1 MNFVSFFVDNYD
13 ALITVFILCLSIVLF
28 IKNTIAPELTG
39 LLCVGIF
46 ISTGVLTPQKALSGF
61 GSPSLITLMGLF
73 AISAALFKSGAL
85 DRVRELIASDNIRTS
100 RRFIAFLAFLIAPI
114 SGIVPNTPVVAS
126 LLPLVETWCERRNIS
141 PSKVLLPLS
150 FATLLGGTLTLL
162 GSSVNLLVSDISQ
175 QLGYG
180 ALELFSFT
188 SIGIPVWLIGTT
200 YMIIVSDSLL
210 PDRGKHNEL
219 SNNGNMNIYFTE
231 VTIPDHSDLVGQSL
245 RNSRLQRRFDVDVLE
260 LQRNGKAIL
269 PPLADRKIEPQDRL
283 LIRVTRSDLLRLEQE
298 HTILLAERVRKLQ
311 NGKQISSDE
320 ATKTFEALLP
330 AGSTLAGA
338 SLRELRFRQRH
349 NATVLALRRG
359 QQTVQERLGQAV
371 LRAGDVLLLQA
382 PLDSIR
388 GLQSSNDLLILDQVE
403 DDLPALRKK
412 PIAIA
417 IAIAMIILP
426 SISNVPLVGS
436 VLLLQAP
443 LDSIRGLQSS
453 NDLLILDQV
462 EDDLPALRKKPI
474 AIAIAIAMI
483 ILPSITGVP
492 LVGSVLLSVIAM
504 VGAGCLRPAEIQR
517 SIRLDVIL
525 LLGSLSCFSVA
536 MQVTGLA
543 DLIAL
548 NLNFLLDGLPL
559 YFALL
564 VIFVSTVI
572 LTQFISNAASVALIL
587 PVAIEFSNTLGIS
600 PNAIIMLVLF
610 GASQSFLTPM
620 GYQTNLMVYGPG
632 RYRFF
637 DIARYGLGLTIV
649 MSLSIPALIILNF
662 Y

>member
-1 MNFVSFFVDNYD
+1 MNLVFFLSNNHD
-13 ALITVFILCLSIVLF
+13 ALITVFVLLLSIILF

-39 LLCVGIF
+39 LLCVAIF
-46 ISTGVLTPQKALSGF
+46 IATGVLTPQKALSGF

-73 AISAALFKSGAL
+73 AVSSALFKSGAL

-100 RRFIAFLAFLIAPI
+100 RRFIAFLTFLIAPI

-126 LLPLVETWCERRNIS
+126 LLPLVEGWCERRNIS

-150 FATLLGGTLTLL
+150 FSTLLGGTITLL

-180 ALELFSFT
+180 SLELFSFT

-200 YMIIVSDSLL
+200 YMILISDSLL
-210 PDRGKHNEL
+210 PDRGKGNEF

-231 VTIPDHSDLVGQSL
+231 VTIPNYSELVGQSL

-269 PPLADRKIEPQDRL
+269 PPLADRKIEPEDRL

-298 HTILLAERVRKLQ
+298 HTIVLAERVRKLQ
-311 NGKQISSDE
+311 DGKQISSDE
-320 ATKTFEALLP
+320 GTKTFEALLP

-388 GLQSSNDLLILDQVE
+388 GLQASNDLLILDQVE
-403 DDLPALRKK
+403 DDLPSLRKK

-417 IAIAMIILP
+417 IAIGMIILP
-426 SISNVPLVGS
+426 SVSEVPLVGS
-436 VLLLQAP
+436 VLLA
-443 LDSIRGLQSS
+443 
-453 NDLLILDQV
+453 
-462 EDDLPALRKKPI
+462 
-474 AIAIAIAMI
+474 
-483 ILPSITGVP
+483 
-492 LVGSVLLSVIAM
+492 VIAM
-504 VGAGCLRPAEIQR
+504 VAFGCLRPAEIQR

-525 LLGSLSCFSVA
+525 LLGSLSSFSVA

-548 NLNFLLDGLPL
+548 NLNFLLDGLSL

-564 VIFVSTVI
+564 VIFIFTVI

-587 PVAIEFSNTLGIS
+587 PVVIEFSSTLNIA
-600 PNAIIMLVLF
+600 PNALILTVLF

-637 DIARYGLGLTIV
+637 DVARYGVGLTII
-649 MSLSIPALIILNF
+649 MSLTIPALIIF
-662 Y
+662 KFI

>member
-1 MNFVSFFVDNYD
+1 LWPVVYRYIELNKFDMNLISFFSNNLD
-13 ALITVFILCLSIVLF
+13 ALITVLVLF
-28 IKNTIAPELTG
+28 LSLILFIRNTIAPELTG

-46 ISTGVLTPQKALSGF
+46 IVTGVLTPEKALSGF

-73 AISAALFKSGAL
+73 AVSSALFKSGAL
-85 DRVRELIASDNIRTS
+85 DRVRELISSENIKTPRKLILLIT
-100 RRFIAFLAFLIAPI
+100 FLIAPI

-126 LLPLVETWCERRNIS
+126 LLPLIEGWCERRNIS

-180 ALELFSFT
+180 SLELFSLT

-200 YMIIVSDSLL
+200 YMILVSDVLL
-210 PDRGKHNEL
+210 PDRGRNKDFIK
-219 SNNGNMNIYFTE
+219 NGNMNIYFTE
-231 VTIPDHSDLVGQSL
+231 VTIPSSSELVGQSV

-260 LQRNGKAIL
+260 LQRNGKVIL
-269 PPLADRKIEPQDRL
+269 PPLADRKFEPEDRL
-283 LIRVTRSDLLRLEQE
+283 IVRVTRADLLRLQQE
-298 HTILLAERVRKLQ
+298 HTILLAENKRSIVGTNLLSTEE
-311 NGKQISSDE
+311 G
-320 ATKTFEALLP
+320 TKTFEALLP
-330 AGSTLAGA
+330 SGSTLAGA

-388 GLQSSNDLLILDQVE
+388 GLQASNDLLILDQFE
-403 DDLPALRKK
+403 DDLPFLIRK

-417 IAIAMIILP
+417 IAIGMVLLP
-426 SISNVPLVGS
+426 SLTNIPLVGS
-436 VLLLQAP
+436 VLLA
-443 LDSIRGLQSS
+443 
-453 NDLLILDQV
+453 
-462 EDDLPALRKKPI
+462 
-474 AIAIAIAMI
+474 
-483 ILPSITGVP
+483 
-492 LVGSVLLSVIAM
+492 VIAM
-504 VGAGCLRPAEIQR
+504 VAFGCLRPAEIQR
-517 SIRLDVIL
+517 SIRLDIIL
-525 LLGSLSCFSVA
+525 LLGSLSSFSVA

-543 DLIAL
+543 DLIAI
-548 NLNFLLDGLPL
+548 NLDFVLSGMPL
-559 YFALL
+559 YFALI
-564 VIFVSTVI
+564 VIFISTVI

-587 PVAIEFSNTLGIS
+587 PVAIQFSSVLGIS
-600 PNAIIMLVLF
+600 PNALIMLVLF

-637 DIARYGLGLTIV
+637 DIAKYGAGLTLI
-649 MSLSIPALIILNF
+649 MSLIVPALIILNF
-662 Y
+662 K

>member
-1 MNFVSFFVDNYD
+1 MWPIVYRYIELNKFDMNLISFFSNNLD
-13 ALITVFILCLSIVLF
+13 ALITVLVLFLSLILF

-46 ISTGVLTPQKALSGF
+46 IVTGVLTPEKALSGF

-73 AISAALFKSGAL
+73 AVSSALFKSGAL
-85 DRVRELIASDNIRTS
+85 DRVRELISSENIKTPRKLILLIT
-100 RRFIAFLAFLIAPI
+100 FLIAPI

-126 LLPLVETWCERRNIS
+126 LLPLIEGWCERRNIS

-180 ALELFSFT
+180 SLELFSLT

-200 YMIIVSDSLL
+200 YMILVSDVLL
-210 PDRGKHNEL
+210 PDRGRNKDFIK
-219 SNNGNMNIYFTE
+219 NGNMNIYFTE
-231 VTIPDHSDLVGQSL
+231 VTIPSSSELVGQSV

-260 LQRNGKAIL
+260 LQRNGKVIL
-269 PPLADRKIEPQDRL
+269 PPLADRKFEPEDRL
-283 LIRVTRSDLLRLEQE
+283 IVRVTRADLLRLQQE
-298 HTILLAERVRKLQ
+298 HTILLAENKRSIVGTNLLS
-311 NGKQISSDE
+311 NEEG
-320 ATKTFEALLP
+320 TKTFEALLP
-330 AGSTLAGA
+330 SGSTLAGA

-388 GLQSSNDLLILDQVE
+388 GLQASNDLLILDQFE
-403 DDLPALRKK
+403 DDLPFLIRK

-417 IAIAMIILP
+417 IAIGMVLLP
-426 SISNVPLVGS
+426 ALTNIPLVGS
-436 VLLLQAP
+436 VLLA
-443 LDSIRGLQSS
+443 
-453 NDLLILDQV
+453 
-462 EDDLPALRKKPI
+462 
-474 AIAIAIAMI
+474 
-483 ILPSITGVP
+483 
-492 LVGSVLLSVIAM
+492 VIAM
-504 VGAGCLRPAEIQR
+504 VAFGCLRPAEIQR
-517 SIRLDVIL
+517 SIRLDIIL
-525 LLGSLSCFSVA
+525 LLGSLSSFSVA

-543 DLIAL
+543 DLIAI
-548 NLNFLLDGLPL
+548 NLDFILSGMPL
-559 YFALL
+559 YFALI
-564 VIFVSTVI
+564 VIFISTVI

-587 PVAIEFSNTLGIS
+587 PVAIQFSSVLGIS
-600 PNAIIMLVLF
+600 PNALIMLVLF

-637 DIARYGLGLTIV
+637 DIAKYGAGLTLI
-649 MSLSIPALIILNF
+649 MSLIVPALIILNF
-662 Y
+662 K

>member
-1 MNFVSFFVDNYD
+1 MNLISFFSNNLD
-13 ALITVFILCLSIVLF
+13 ALITVLVLF
-28 IKNTIAPELTG
+28 LSLILFIRNTIAPELTG

-46 ISTGVLTPQKALSGF
+46 IVTGVLTPEKALSGF

-73 AISAALFKSGAL
+73 AVSSALFKSGAL
-85 DRVRELIASDNIRTS
+85 DRVRELISSENIKTPRKLILLIT
-100 RRFIAFLAFLIAPI
+100 FLIAPI

-126 LLPLVETWCERRNIS
+126 LLPLIEGWCERRNIS

-180 ALELFSFT
+180 SLELFSLT

-200 YMIIVSDSLL
+200 YMILVSDLLL
-210 PDRGKHNEL
+210 PDRGRNKDFIK
-219 SNNGNMNIYFTE
+219 NGNMNIYFTE
-231 VTIPDHSDLVGQSL
+231 VTIPSSSELVGQSV

-260 LQRNGKAIL
+260 LQRNGKVIL
-269 PPLADRKIEPQDRL
+269 PPLADRKFEPEDRL
-283 LIRVTRSDLLRLEQE
+283 IVRVTRADLLRLQQE
-298 HTILLAERVRKLQ
+298 HTILLAENKRSFSGANLLSTEE
-311 NGKQISSDE
+311 G
-320 ATKTFEALLP
+320 TKTFEALLP
-330 AGSTLAGA
+330 SGSTLAGA

-388 GLQSSNDLLILDQVE
+388 GLQASNDLLILDQFE
-403 DDLPALRKK
+403 DDLPFLIRK

-417 IAIAMIILP
+417 IAIGMVLLP
-426 SISNVPLVGS
+426 SLTNIPLVGS
-436 VLLLQAP
+436 VLL
-443 LDSIRGLQSS
+443 
-453 NDLLILDQV
+453 
-462 EDDLPALRKKPI
+462 
-474 AIAIAIAMI
+474 AI
-483 ILPSITGVP
+483 
-492 LVGSVLLSVIAM
+492 IAM
-504 VGAGCLRPAEIQR
+504 VAFGCLRPAEIQR
-517 SIRLDVIL
+517 SIRLDIIL
-525 LLGSLSCFSVA
+525 LLGSLSSFSVA
-536 MQVTGLA
+536 MQATGLA
-543 DLIAL
+543 DLIAI
-548 NLNFLLDGLPL
+548 NLDFALSGMPL
-559 YFALL
+559 YFALI
-564 VIFVSTVI
+564 VIFIATVI

-587 PVAIEFSNTLGIS
+587 PVAIQFSSVLGIS
-600 PNAIIMLVLF
+600 PNALIMLVLF

-637 DIARYGLGLTIV
+637 DIAKYGAGLTLI
-649 MSLSIPALIILNF
+649 MSLTVPALIILN
-662 Y
+662 YK

>member
-1 MNFVSFFVDNYD
+1 MNLISFFSNNLD
-13 ALITVFILCLSIVLF
+13 ALITVLVLF
-28 IKNTIAPELTG
+28 LSLILFIRNTIAPELTG

-46 ISTGVLTPQKALSGF
+46 IVTGVLTPEKALSGF

-73 AISAALFKSGAL
+73 AVSSALFKSGAL
-85 DRVRELIASDNIRTS
+85 DRVRELISSENIKTPRKLILLIT
-100 RRFIAFLAFLIAPI
+100 FLIAPI

-126 LLPLVETWCERRNIS
+126 LLPLIEGWCERRNIS

-180 ALELFSFT
+180 SLELFSLT

-200 YMIIVSDSLL
+200 YMIVVSDVLL
-210 PDRGKHNEL
+210 PDRGRNKDFIK
-219 SNNGNMNIYFTE
+219 NGNMNIYFTE
-231 VTIPDHSDLVGQSL
+231 VTIPSSSELVGQSV

-260 LQRNGKAIL
+260 LQRNGKVIL
-269 PPLADRKIEPQDRL
+269 PPLADRKFEPEDRL
-283 LIRVTRSDLLRLEQE
+283 IVRVTRADLLRLQQE
-298 HTILLAERVRKLQ
+298 HTIVLPENKKSFDDTNLPSTEE
-311 NGKQISSDE
+311 G
-320 ATKTFEALLP
+320 TKTFEALLP
-330 AGSTLAGA
+330 SGSTLAGA

-388 GLQSSNDLLILDQVE
+388 GLQASNDLLILDQFE
-403 DDLPALRKK
+403 DDLPFLIRK

-417 IAIAMIILP
+417 IAIGMVLLP
-426 SISNVPLVGS
+426 SLTNIPLVGS
-436 VLLLQAP
+436 VLL
-443 LDSIRGLQSS
+443 
-453 NDLLILDQV
+453 
-462 EDDLPALRKKPI
+462 AL
-474 AIAIAIAMI
+474 
-483 ILPSITGVP
+483 
-492 LVGSVLLSVIAM
+492 IAM
-504 VGAGCLRPAEIQR
+504 VAFGCLRPAEIQR
-517 SIRLDVIL
+517 SIRLDIIL
-525 LLGSLSCFSVA
+525 LLGSLSSFSVA
-536 MQVTGLA
+536 MQATGLA
-543 DLIAL
+543 DLIAI
-548 NLNFLLDGLPL
+548 NLDFVLSGMPL
-559 YFALL
+559 YFALI
-564 VIFVSTVI
+564 VIFIATVI

-587 PVAIEFSNTLGIS
+587 PVAIQFSSVLGIS
-600 PNAIIMLVLF
+600 PNALIMLVLF

-637 DIARYGLGLTIV
+637 DIAKYGAGLTLIMTLTV
-649 MSLSIPALIILNF
+649 PALIILNF
-662 Y
+662 K

>member
-1 MNFVSFFVDNYD
+1 MWHVVYRYIELNKFDMNLISFFSNNLD
-13 ALITVFILCLSIVLF
+13 ALITVLVLF
-28 IKNTIAPELTG
+28 LSLILFIRNTIAPELTG

-46 ISTGVLTPQKALSGF
+46 IVTGVLTPEKALSGF

-73 AISAALFKSGAL
+73 AVSSALFKSGAL
-85 DRVRELIASDNIRTS
+85 DRVRELISSENIKTPRKLILLIT
-100 RRFIAFLAFLIAPI
+100 FLIAPI

-126 LLPLVETWCERRNIS
+126 LLPLIEGWCERRNIS

-180 ALELFSFT
+180 SLELFSLT

-200 YMIIVSDSLL
+200 YMILVSDVLL
-210 PDRGKHNEL
+210 PDRGRNKDFIK
-219 SNNGNMNIYFTE
+219 NGNLNIYFTE
-231 VTIPDHSDLVGQSL
+231 VTIPSSSELVGQSV

-260 LQRNGKAIL
+260 LQRKGKVIL
-269 PPLADRKIEPQDRL
+269 PPLADRKFEPEDRL
-283 LIRVTRSDLLRLEQE
+283 IVRVTRADLLRLQQE
-298 HTILLAERVRKLQ
+298 HTILLAENKRSFSGANLLSTEE
-311 NGKQISSDE
+311 G
-320 ATKTFEALLP
+320 TKTFEALLP
-330 AGSTLAGA
+330 SGSTLAGA

-388 GLQSSNDLLILDQVE
+388 GLQASNDLLILDQFE
-403 DDLPALRKK
+403 DDLPFLIRK

-417 IAIAMIILP
+417 IAIGMVLLP
-426 SISNVPLVGS
+426 SLTNIPLVGS
-436 VLLLQAP
+436 VLLA
-443 LDSIRGLQSS
+443 
-453 NDLLILDQV
+453 
-462 EDDLPALRKKPI
+462 
-474 AIAIAIAMI
+474 
-483 ILPSITGVP
+483 
-492 LVGSVLLSVIAM
+492 VIAM
-504 VGAGCLRPAEIQR
+504 VAFGCLRPAEIQR
-517 SIRLDVIL
+517 SIRLDIIL
-525 LLGSLSCFSVA
+525 LLGSLSSFSVA
-536 MQVTGLA
+536 MQATGLA
-543 DLIAL
+543 DLIAI
-548 NLNFLLDGLPL
+548 NLDFALSGMPL
-559 YFALL
+559 YFALI
-564 VIFVSTVI
+564 VIFIATVI

-587 PVAIEFSNTLGIS
+587 PVAIQFSSVLGIS
-600 PNAIIMLVLF
+600 PNALIMLVLF

-637 DIARYGLGLTIV
+637 DIAKYGAGLTLI
-649 MSLSIPALIILNF
+649 MSLTVPALIILN
-662 Y
+662 YK

>member
-1 MNFVSFFVDNYD
+1 MWPIVYRYIELNKFDMNLISFFSNNLD
-13 ALITVFILCLSIVLF
+13 ALITVLVLF
-28 IKNTIAPELTG
+28 LSLILFIRNTIAPELTG

-46 ISTGVLTPQKALSGF
+46 IVTGVLTPEKALSGF

-73 AISAALFKSGAL
+73 AVSSALFKSGAL
-85 DRVRELIASDNIRTS
+85 DRVRELISSENIKTPRKLILLIT
-100 RRFIAFLAFLIAPI
+100 FLIAPI

-126 LLPLVETWCERRNIS
+126 LLPLIEGWCERRNIS

-180 ALELFSFT
+180 SLELFSLT

-200 YMIIVSDSLL
+200 YMILVSDVLL
-210 PDRGKHNEL
+210 PDRGRNKDFIK
-219 SNNGNMNIYFTE
+219 NGNMNIYFTE
-231 VTIPDHSDLVGQSL
+231 VTIPSSSELVGQSV

-260 LQRNGKAIL
+260 LQRNGKVIL
-269 PPLADRKIEPQDRL
+269 PPLADRKFEPEDRL
-283 LIRVTRSDLLRLEQE
+283 IVRVTRADLLRLQQE
-298 HTILLAERVRKLQ
+298 HTILLAENKRSIVGTNLLSTEE
-311 NGKQISSDE
+311 G
-320 ATKTFEALLP
+320 TKTFEALLP
-330 AGSTLAGA
+330 SGSTLAGA

-388 GLQSSNDLLILDQVE
+388 GLQASNDLLILDQFE
-403 DDLPALRKK
+403 DDLPFLIRK

-417 IAIAMIILP
+417 IAIGMVLLP
-426 SISNVPLVGS
+426 SLTNIPLVGS
-436 VLLLQAP
+436 VLLA
-443 LDSIRGLQSS
+443 
-453 NDLLILDQV
+453 
-462 EDDLPALRKKPI
+462 
-474 AIAIAIAMI
+474 
-483 ILPSITGVP
+483 
-492 LVGSVLLSVIAM
+492 VIAM
-504 VGAGCLRPAEIQR
+504 VAFGCLRPAEIQR
-517 SIRLDVIL
+517 SIRLDIIL
-525 LLGSLSCFSVA
+525 LLGSLSSFSVA
-536 MQVTGLA
+536 MQATGLA
-543 DLIAL
+543 DLIAI
-548 NLNFLLDGLPL
+548 NLDFVLSGMPL
-559 YFALL
+559 YFALI
-564 VIFVSTVI
+564 VIFVATVI

-587 PVAIEFSNTLGIS
+587 PVAIQFSSVLGIS
-600 PNAIIMLVLF
+600 PNALIMLVLF

-637 DIARYGLGLTIV
+637 DIAKYGAGLTLI
-649 MSLSIPALIILNF
+649 MSLTVPALIILN
-662 Y
+662 YK

>member
-1 MNFVSFFVDNYD
+1 MNLISFFSNNLD
-13 ALITVFILCLSIVLF
+13 ALITVLVLF
-28 IKNTIAPELTG
+28 LSLILFIRNTIAPELTG

-46 ISTGVLTPQKALSGF
+46 IVTGVLTPEKALSGF

-73 AISAALFKSGAL
+73 AVSSALFKSGAL
-85 DRVRELIASDNIRTS
+85 DRVRELISSENIKTPRKLILLIT
-100 RRFIAFLAFLIAPI
+100 FLIAPI

-126 LLPLVETWCERRNIS
+126 LLPLIEGWCERRNIS

-180 ALELFSFT
+180 SLELFSLT

-200 YMIIVSDSLL
+200 YMILVSDVLL
-210 PDRGKHNEL
+210 PDRGRNKDFIK
-219 SNNGNMNIYFTE
+219 NGNMNIYFTE
-231 VTIPDHSDLVGQSL
+231 VTIPSSSELVGQSV

-260 LQRNGKAIL
+260 LQRNGKVIL
-269 PPLADRKIEPQDRL
+269 PPLADRKFEPEDRL
-283 LIRVTRSDLLRLEQE
+283 IVRVTRADLLRLQQE
-298 HTILLAERVRKLQ
+298 HTILLAENKRSIVGTNLLSTEE
-311 NGKQISSDE
+311 G
-320 ATKTFEALLP
+320 TKTFEALLP
-330 AGSTLAGA
+330 SGSTLAGA

-388 GLQSSNDLLILDQVE
+388 GLQASNDLLILDQFE
-403 DDLPALRKK
+403 DDLPFLIRK

-417 IAIAMIILP
+417 IAIGMVLLP
-426 SISNVPLVGS
+426 SLTNIPLVGS
-436 VLLLQAP
+436 VLLA
-443 LDSIRGLQSS
+443 
-453 NDLLILDQV
+453 
-462 EDDLPALRKKPI
+462 
-474 AIAIAIAMI
+474 
-483 ILPSITGVP
+483 
-492 LVGSVLLSVIAM
+492 VIAM
-504 VGAGCLRPAEIQR
+504 VAFGCLRPAEIQR
-517 SIRLDVIL
+517 SIRLDIIL
-525 LLGSLSCFSVA
+525 LLGSLSSFSVA

-543 DLIAL
+543 DLIAI
-548 NLNFLLDGLPL
+548 NLDFVLSGMPL
-559 YFALL
+559 YFALI
-564 VIFVSTVI
+564 VIFISTVI

-587 PVAIEFSNTLGIS
+587 PVAIQFSSVLGIS
-600 PNAIIMLVLF
+600 PNALIMLVLF

-637 DIARYGLGLTIV
+637 DIAKYGAGLTLI
-649 MSLSIPALIILNF
+649 MSLIVPALIILNF
-662 Y
+662 K

>member
-1 MNFVSFFVDNYD
+1 MNLISFFNNNLD
-13 ALITVFILCLSIVLF
+13 ALITVLVLF
-28 IKNTIAPELTG
+28 LSLILFIRNTIAPELTG

-46 ISTGVLTPQKALSGF
+46 IVTGILTPEKALSGF

-73 AISAALFKSGAL
+73 AVSSALFKSGAL
-85 DRVRELIASDNIRTS
+85 DRVRELISSENIKTPRKLILLIT
-100 RRFIAFLAFLIAPI
+100 FLIAPI

-126 LLPLVETWCERRNIS
+126 LLPLIEGWCERRNIS

-180 ALELFSFT
+180 SLELFSLT

-200 YMIIVSDSLL
+200 YMILVSDVLL
-210 PDRGKHNEL
+210 PDRGRNKDFIK
-219 SNNGNMNIYFTE
+219 NGNMNIYFTE
-231 VTIPDHSDLVGQSL
+231 VTIPSSSELVGQSV

-260 LQRNGKAIL
+260 LQRKGKVIL
-269 PPLADRKIEPQDRL
+269 PPLADRKFEPEDRL
-283 LIRVTRSDLLRLEQE
+283 IVRVTRADLLRLQQE
-298 HTILLAERVRKLQ
+298 HTILLAENKRSFGGTNLLSTEE
-311 NGKQISSDE
+311 G
-320 ATKTFEALLP
+320 TKTFEALLP
-330 AGSTLAGA
+330 SGSTLAGA

-388 GLQSSNDLLILDQVE
+388 GLQASNDLLILDQFE
-403 DDLPALRKK
+403 DDLPFLIRK

-417 IAIAMIILP
+417 IAIGMVLLP
-426 SISNVPLVGS
+426 SLTNIPLVGS
-436 VLLLQAP
+436 VLLA
-443 LDSIRGLQSS
+443 
-453 NDLLILDQV
+453 
-462 EDDLPALRKKPI
+462 
-474 AIAIAIAMI
+474 
-483 ILPSITGVP
+483 
-492 LVGSVLLSVIAM
+492 VIAM
-504 VGAGCLRPAEIQR
+504 VAFGCLRPAEIQR
-517 SIRLDVIL
+517 SIRLDIIL
-525 LLGSLSCFSVA
+525 LLGSLSSFSVA

-543 DLIAL
+543 DLIAI
-548 NLNFLLDGLPL
+548 NLNFVLSGMPL
-559 YFALL
+559 YFALI
-564 VIFVSTVI
+564 VIFVATVI

-587 PVAIEFSNTLGIS
+587 PVAIQFASVLGIS
-600 PNAIIMLVLF
+600 PNALIMLVLF

-637 DIARYGLGLTIV
+637 DIAKYGAGLTLI
-649 MSLSIPALIILNF
+649 MSLTVPALIILNF
-662 Y
+662 K

>member
-1 MNFVSFFVDNYD
+1 MNLISFFSNNLD
-13 ALITVFILCLSIVLF
+13 ALITVLVLF
-28 IKNTIAPELTG
+28 LSLILFIRNTIAPELTG

-46 ISTGVLTPQKALSGF
+46 IVTGVLTPEKALSGF

-73 AISAALFKSGAL
+73 AVSSALFKSGAL
-85 DRVRELIASDNIRTS
+85 DRVRELISSENIKTPRKLILLIT
-100 RRFIAFLAFLIAPI
+100 FLIAPI

-126 LLPLVETWCERRNIS
+126 LLPLIEGWCERRNIS

-180 ALELFSFT
+180 SLELFSLT

-200 YMIIVSDSLL
+200 YMILVSDVLL
-210 PDRGKHNEL
+210 PDRGRNKDFIK
-219 SNNGNMNIYFTE
+219 NGNLNIYFTE
-231 VTIPDHSDLVGQSL
+231 VTIPSSSELVGQSV

-260 LQRNGKAIL
+260 LQRKGKVIL
-269 PPLADRKIEPQDRL
+269 PPLADRKFEPEDRL
-283 LIRVTRSDLLRLEQE
+283 IVRVTRADLLRLQQE
-298 HTILLAERVRKLQ
+298 HTILLAENKRSFSGTNLL
-311 NGKQISSDE
+311 STDE
-320 ATKTFEALLP
+320 GTKTFEALLP
-330 AGSTLAGA
+330 SGSTLAGA

-388 GLQSSNDLLILDQVE
+388 GLQASNDLLILDQFE
-403 DDLPALRKK
+403 DDLPFLIRK

-417 IAIAMIILP
+417 IAIGMVLLP
-426 SISNVPLVGS
+426 SLTNIPLVGS
-436 VLLLQAP
+436 VLLA
-443 LDSIRGLQSS
+443 
-453 NDLLILDQV
+453 
-462 EDDLPALRKKPI
+462 
-474 AIAIAIAMI
+474 
-483 ILPSITGVP
+483 
-492 LVGSVLLSVIAM
+492 VIAM
-504 VGAGCLRPAEIQR
+504 VAFGCLRPAEIQR
-517 SIRLDVIL
+517 SIRLDIIL
-525 LLGSLSCFSVA
+525 LLGSLSSFSVA
-536 MQVTGLA
+536 MQATGLA
-543 DLIAL
+543 DLIAI
-548 NLNFLLDGLPL
+548 NLDFVLSGMPL
-559 YFALL
+559 YFALI
-564 VIFVSTVI
+564 VIFIATVI

-587 PVAIEFSNTLGIS
+587 PVAIQFSSVLGIS
-600 PNAIIMLVLF
+600 PNALIMLVLF

-637 DIARYGLGLTIV
+637 DIAKYGAGLTLI
-649 MSLSIPALIILNF
+649 MSLTVPALIILN
-662 Y
+662 YK

>member
-1 MNFVSFFVDNYD
+1 MNLISFFSNNLD
-13 ALITVFILCLSIVLF
+13 ALITVLVLF
-28 IKNTIAPELTG
+28 LSLILFIRNTIAPELTG

-46 ISTGVLTPQKALSGF
+46 IVTGVLTPEKALSGF

-73 AISAALFKSGAL
+73 AVSSALFKSGAL
-85 DRVRELIASDNIRTS
+85 DRVRELISSENIKTPRKLILLIT
-100 RRFIAFLAFLIAPI
+100 FLIAPI

-126 LLPLVETWCERRNIS
+126 LLPLIEGWCERRNIS

-180 ALELFSFT
+180 SLELFSLT

-200 YMIIVSDSLL
+200 YMILVSDVLL
-210 PDRGKHNEL
+210 PDRGRNKDFIK
-219 SNNGNMNIYFTE
+219 NGNMNIYFTE
-231 VTIPDHSDLVGQSL
+231 VTIPSSSELVGQSV

-260 LQRNGKAIL
+260 LQRNGKVIL
-269 PPLADRKIEPQDRL
+269 PPLADRKFEPEDRL
-283 LIRVTRSDLLRLEQE
+283 IVRVTRADLLRLQQE
-298 HTILLAERVRKLQ
+298 HTILLAENKRSIVGTNLLS
-311 NGKQISSDE
+311 NEEG
-320 ATKTFEALLP
+320 TKTFEALLP
-330 AGSTLAGA
+330 SGSTLAGA

-388 GLQSSNDLLILDQVE
+388 GLQASNDLLILDQFE
-403 DDLPALRKK
+403 DDLPFLIRK

-417 IAIAMIILP
+417 IAIGMVLLP
-426 SISNVPLVGS
+426 SLTSIPLVGS
-436 VLLLQAP
+436 VLLA
-443 LDSIRGLQSS
+443 
-453 NDLLILDQV
+453 
-462 EDDLPALRKKPI
+462 
-474 AIAIAIAMI
+474 
-483 ILPSITGVP
+483 
-492 LVGSVLLSVIAM
+492 VIAM
-504 VGAGCLRPAEIQR
+504 VAFGCLRPAEIQR
-517 SIRLDVIL
+517 SIRLDIIL
-525 LLGSLSCFSVA
+525 LLGSLSSFSVA

-543 DLIAL
+543 DLIAI
-548 NLNFLLDGLPL
+548 NLDFVLSGMPL
-559 YFALL
+559 YFALI
-564 VIFVSTVI
+564 VIFISTVI

-587 PVAIEFSNTLGIS
+587 PVAIQFSSVLGIS
-600 PNAIIMLVLF
+600 PNALIMLVLF

-637 DIARYGLGLTIV
+637 DIAKYGAGLTLI
-649 MSLSIPALIILNF
+649 MSLIVPALIILNF
-662 Y
+662 K

>member
-1 MNFVSFFVDNYD
+1 MNIVYFFNANYD
-13 ALITVFILCLSIVLF
+13 ALITVLVLFLSIFLF

-46 ISTGVLTPQKALSGF
+46 ISTGVLSPQKALSGF

-85 DRVRELIASDNIRTS
+85 DRVREMIASDNIRTT
-100 RRFIAFLAFLIAPI
+100 RRFIAFLTFIIAPI

-126 LLPLVETWCERRNIS
+126 LLPLVEGWCERRNIS

-150 FATLLGGTLTLL
+150 FATLLGGTITLL
-162 GSSVNLLVSDISQ
+162 GSSVNLLVSDISE

-180 ALELFSFT
+180 ALDLFSFT
-188 SIGIPVWLIGTT
+188 SIGIPVWLIGTF
-200 YMIIVSDSLL
+200 YMIFVSDSLL
-210 PDRGKHNEL
+210 PDRGMDNEFI
-219 SNNGNMNIYFTE
+219 NNGNLNIYFTE
-231 VTIPDHSDLVGQSL
+231 VTIPPYSELVGQSL

-269 PPLADRKIEPQDRL
+269 PPLADRKIEPDDRL

-298 HTILLAERVRKLQ
+298 RTILLAERVQTLNQ
-311 NGKQISSDE
+311 GNQISSGE
-320 ATKTFEALLP
+320 GTKTFEALLP

-382 PLDSIR
+382 PLESIR
-388 GLQSSNDLLILDQVE
+388 GLQSSNDLLVLDQVE
-403 DDLPALRKK
+403 DDLP
-412 PIAIA
+412 
-417 IAIAMIILP
+417 
-426 SISNVPLVGS
+426 S
-436 VLLLQAP
+436 
-443 LDSIRGLQSS
+443 
-453 NDLLILDQV
+453 
-462 EDDLPALRKKPI
+462 LRKKPI

-483 ILPSITGVP
+483 ILPSITDIP

-504 VGAGCLRPAEIQR
+504 VSCGCLRPAEIQR
-517 SIRLDVIL
+517 AIRLDVIL
-525 LLGSLSCFSVA
+525 LLGSLSSFSVA
-536 MQVTGLA
+536 MQSTGLA

-548 NLNFLLDGLPL
+548 NLNFLLDGLPIYL
-559 YFALL
+559 SLL
-564 VIFVSTVI
+564 VIFLSSVI

-587 PVAIEFSNTLGIS
+587 PVVLGFSSTLNIS
-600 PNAIIMLVLF
+600 PQALIMVVLF

-632 RYRFF
+632 RYRFL
-637 DIARYGLGLTIV
+637 DIAKYGIGLTII
-649 MSLSIPALIILNF
+649 MALTIPALIIFNF
-662 Y
+662 S

>member
-1 MNFVSFFVDNYD
+1 MWPIVYRYIELNKFDMNLISFFSNNLD
-13 ALITVFILCLSIVLF
+13 ALITVLVLF
-28 IKNTIAPELTG
+28 LSLILFIRNTIAPELTG

-46 ISTGVLTPQKALSGF
+46 IVTGVLTPEKALSGF

-73 AISAALFKSGAL
+73 AVSSALFKSGAL
-85 DRVRELIASDNIRTS
+85 DRVRELISSENIKTPRKLILLIT
-100 RRFIAFLAFLIAPI
+100 FLIAPI

-126 LLPLVETWCERRNIS
+126 LLPLIEGWCERRNIS

-180 ALELFSFT
+180 SLELFSLT

-200 YMIIVSDSLL
+200 YMILVSDVLL
-210 PDRGKHNEL
+210 PDRGRNKDFIK
-219 SNNGNMNIYFTE
+219 NGNMNIYFTE
-231 VTIPDHSDLVGQSL
+231 VTIPSSSELVGQSV

-260 LQRNGKAIL
+260 LQRNGKVIL
-269 PPLADRKIEPQDRL
+269 PPLADRKFEPEDRL
-283 LIRVTRSDLLRLEQE
+283 IVRVTRADLLRLQQE
-298 HTILLAERVRKLQ
+298 HTILLAENKRSIGGTNLLSTEE
-311 NGKQISSDE
+311 G
-320 ATKTFEALLP
+320 TKTFEALLP
-330 AGSTLAGA
+330 SGSTLAGA

-388 GLQSSNDLLILDQVE
+388 GLQASNDLLILDQFE
-403 DDLPALRKK
+403 DDLPFLIRK

-417 IAIAMIILP
+417 IAIGMVLLP
-426 SISNVPLVGS
+426 SLTNIPLVGS
-436 VLLLQAP
+436 VLLA
-443 LDSIRGLQSS
+443 
-453 NDLLILDQV
+453 
-462 EDDLPALRKKPI
+462 
-474 AIAIAIAMI
+474 
-483 ILPSITGVP
+483 
-492 LVGSVLLSVIAM
+492 VIAM
-504 VGAGCLRPAEIQR
+504 VAFGCLRPAEIQR
-517 SIRLDVIL
+517 SIRLDIIL
-525 LLGSLSCFSVA
+525 LLGSLSSFSVA

-543 DLIAL
+543 DLIAI
-548 NLNFLLDGLPL
+548 NLDFVLSGMPL
-559 YFALL
+559 YFALI
-564 VIFVSTVI
+564 VIFISTVI

-587 PVAIEFSNTLGIS
+587 PVAIQFSSVLGIS
-600 PNAIIMLVLF
+600 PNALIMLVLF

-637 DIARYGLGLTIV
+637 DIAKYGAGLTLI
-649 MSLSIPALIILNF
+649 MSLTVPALIILNF
-662 Y
+662 K